1 MVKRVTL
8 ALIAGLCILFATPP
22 LIQPALA
29 LIGASDGGSA
39 LGKSLNFSQKERCY
53 RESYAGFSSPSFF

>member
-29 LIGASDGGSA
+29 LIGASDGVSA
-39 LGKSLNFSQKERCY
+39 LGKGLNFSQKQR
-53 RESYAGFSSPSFF
+53 